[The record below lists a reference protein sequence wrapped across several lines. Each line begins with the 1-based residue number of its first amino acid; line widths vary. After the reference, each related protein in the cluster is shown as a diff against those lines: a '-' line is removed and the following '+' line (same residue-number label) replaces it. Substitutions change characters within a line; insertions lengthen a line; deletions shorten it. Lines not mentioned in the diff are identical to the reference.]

1 MSIFSPWFFHGW
13 GVAQADREG
22 QDDLVPVA
30 LLLLVLASSGW
41 AARLADALGSGTP
54 DDVIAVAQH
63 AGPEEL
69 AAAVVGPDAVAA
81 RAAAFAAPAV
91 QDGWSMLD
99 ELARA
104 AGGWDR
110 GRAVDATRAGLAIAR
125 GLDGDAAITA
135 DLADDVLAELAASW
149 HELARRA
156 DRWAD
161 VRVGALEIAAR
172 LTRARRA
179 TADDDPG
186 LGYDLAA
193 MLADGDPA
201 VRRAAAELV
210 PQPSPP
216 ITRSVLGAA
225 VAADA
230 DPAVVV
236 AAAQAVCADLG
247 AGDPEAPILGALGA
261 AGIERLR
268 EVLGAPGV
276 EALPPGA
283 LVDAA
288 RCLAADGTPPSRAA
302 LHALTARAPR
312 SARAALARIR
322 P

>member
-1 MSIFSPWFFHGW
+1 MKVRISRWRSVRASAMWVFSGRRSTERTNRTERPITMSIFSPWFFHGW

-110 GRAVDATRAGLAIAR
+110 GRAVDAARPGLAIAR

-135 DLADDVLAELAASW
+135 DLAD
-149 HELARRA
+149 
-156 DRWAD
+156 
-161 VRVGALEIAAR
+161 
-172 LTRARRA
+172 
-179 TADDDPG
+179 
-186 LGYDLAA
+186 
-193 MLADGDPA
+193 
-201 VRRAAAELV
+201 
-210 PQPSPP
+210 
-216 ITRSVLGAA
+216 
-225 VAADA
+225 
-230 DPAVVV
+230 
-236 AAAQAVCADLG
+236 
-247 AGDPEAPILGALGA
+247 
-261 AGIERLR
+261 
-268 EVLGAPGV
+268 
-276 EALPPGA
+276 
-283 LVDAA
+283 
-288 RCLAADGTPPSRAA
+288 
-302 LHALTARAPR
+302 
-312 SARAALARIR
+312 
-322 P
+322 